1 MPTKEEVLLKEIC
14 ECGGK
19 SVADAIK
26 IFQETSLPYKKAKK
40 LVTECDKSCCRAALL
55 RLFDMAYYG
64 NFDYDEIDRMIQ
76 LRHDK
81 LGEIL
86 ERMKTGK

>member
-1 MPTKEEVLLKEIC
+1 MATKKEILALEIC

-19 SVADAIK
+19 SVAEAIT

-40 LVTECDKSCCRAALL
+40 LVTGCDKSCCRAALL
-55 RLFDMAYYG
+55 RIFDMAYFG
-64 NFDYDEIDRMIQ
+64 TFDYDEIERLIQ

-86 ERMKTGK
+86 ERMKTGR

>member
-1 MPTKEEVLLKEIC
+1 MPTREEVLSKEIC

-19 SVADAIK
+19 SVAEAIK

-40 LVTECDKSCCRAALL
+40 LVTECDKSCCRSALQ
-55 RLFDMAYYG
+55 RVFEMAYFG
-64 NFDYDEIDRMIQ
+64 TFDYDEIDRLIQ

-86 ERMKTGK
+86 ERMKSGR

>member
-1 MPTKEEVLLKEIC
+1 MATEEEILSLEIC

-19 SVADAIK
+19 SVAEAIE
-26 IFQETSLPYKKAKK
+26 IFQQTSLPYKKAKK
-40 LVTECDKSCCRAALL
+40 LVTGCDKSCCRAALL
-55 RLFDMAYYG
+55 RLFDMSYFG
-64 NFDYDEIDRMIQ
+64 KFDYDEIERLIQ

-86 ERMKTGK
+86 ERMKTGR

>member
-1 MPTKEEVLLKEIC
+1 MPTKEEVLALEIC

-40 LVTECDKSCCRAALL
+40 LVTECDKSCCRVALL
-55 RLFDMAYYG
+55 RIFDMAYTG
-64 NFDYDEIDRMIQ
+64 QFDYEDIHRLIQ

-81 LGEIL
+81 LGEMI
-86 ERMKTGK
+86 EMMKSGR

>member
-1 MPTKEEVLLKEIC
+1 MPTKEEVLAQQIC

-19 SVADAIK
+19 SVAEAIK
-26 IFQETSLPYKKAKK
+26 LFQETSLPYKKAKK
-40 LVTECDKSCCRAALL
+40 LVTQCDKSCCRAAIT
-55 RLFDMAYYG
+55 RLFDMAYFG
-64 NFDYDEIDRMIQ
+64 KFDYDEIARLIQ

-86 ERMKTGK
+86 ERMKTGR

>member
-1 MPTKEEVLLKEIC
+1 MPSREEVLSKEIC

-19 SVADAIK
+19 SVAEAIK

-40 LVTECDKSCCRAALL
+40 LVTECDKSCCRSALQ
-55 RLFDMAYYG
+55 RVFEMAYFG
-64 NFDYDEIDRMIQ
+64 TFDYDEIDRLIQ

-86 ERMKTGK
+86 ERMKSGR

>member
-1 MPTKEEVLLKEIC
+1 MPTKEEILALEIC

-19 SVADAIK
+19 SVAEAIK
-26 IFQETSLPYKKAKK
+26 LFQETSLPYKKAKK
-40 LVTECDKSCCRAALL
+40 LVTQCDKSCCRAAIT

-64 NFDYDEIDRMIQ
+64 NFDYDEIARLIQ
-76 LRHDK
+76 LRNDK

-86 ERMKTGK
+86 ERMKSGR

>member
-1 MPTKEEVLLKEIC
+1 MPTKEEVLTTEIC

-19 SVADAIK
+19 NVAEAIK

-40 LVTECDKSCCRAALL
+40 LVTECDKTCCRAALL
-55 RLFDMAYYG
+55 RIFDMSYTG
-64 NFDYDEIDRMIQ
+64 QFDYDEIHRLIQ
-76 LRHDK
+76 LRHNK

-86 ERMKTGK
+86 EMMKTGR

>member
-1 MPTKEEVLLKEIC
+1 MPEKEKVLDKEIC

-19 SVADAIK
+19 NVAEAIR
-26 IFQETSLPYKKAKK
+26 IFQETDLPYKKAKK

-55 RLFDMAYYG
+55 RLFEMAFSG
-64 NFDYDEIDRMIQ
+64 KFDYDEIDRLIQ

-86 ERMKTGK
+86 ERMKTGR

>member
-1 MPTKEEVLLKEIC
+1 MPTKEEILATEIC
-14 ECGGK
+14 ECGSK

-55 RLFDMAYYG
+55 RIFDMAYTG
-64 NFDYDEIDRMIQ
+64 NFDYEEIGRLIQ
-76 LRHDK
+76 LRNDK

-86 ERMKTGK
+86 ERMKSGR